1 MFSSELVT
9 VRKSLSILTG
19 GYNFG
24 IGVILASFHW
34 SGTMHWRTELYYRRL
49 EVTGGAMDVANS
61 FKIL

>member
-34 SGTMHWRTELYYRRL
+34 SGTMPWRAELL
-49 EVTGGAMDVANS
+49 IIEVTGGARDVANS

>member
-34 SGTMHWRTELYYRRL
+34 SGTMPLHMQLL
-49 EVTGGAMDVANS
+49 IIEVTGGASDVANS